1 LPIAAKVACKIQI
14 FAPDCT
20 VRSTAAAA
28 GSYAR
33 TADITHD
40 WCYAYWLAIDCMHDR
55 LIGMG
60 VPWRVCVS
68 VGVCNEWT
76 LLVLSVDGVLLP

>member
-1 LPIAAKVACKIQI
+1 MG
-14 FAPDCT
+14 
-20 VRSTAAAA
+20 RN
-28 GSYAR
+28 
-33 TADITHD
+33 ITHD

-55 LIGMG
+55 LIGME

-76 LLVLSVDGVLLP
+76 LLLVLSVDGVLLP

>member
-1 LPIAAKVACKIQI
+1 MGMLH
-14 FAPDCT
+14 
-20 VRSTAAAA
+20 A
-28 GSYAR
+28 GSWIGAMLDWEAMATSSCLR
-33 TADITHD
+33 IHHITHD

-55 LIGMG
+55 LIGME

-68 VGVCNEWT
+68 VGVCIEWT